1 MKGGNEPVEGGNG
14 QVSGAEKPRVLLVH
28 GRYQLRGGE
37 EQVVENELALLE
49 ANGHWAR
56 LYERDNSE
64 LRRGGLRGLL
74 AKLRL
79 PFTTLFSLRT
89 YRDVRRLIAEE
100 AVDVV
105 HVHNTLPLI
114 SPSVYYA
121 ARSRGVPVVQ
131 TVHNFRLQCP
141 NGLFFREGHICADC
155 VTEGLRCAVRH
166 RCYRGSR
173 AQSALV
179 AFMLWLHRRLG
190 TYDRVVTAYI
200 CLTDF
205 NQEKLA
211 RTIPA
216 EKIVVKPNF
225 VPDRAPVPL
234 EATIAPGGYVF
245 LGRLS
250 PEKGVDTL
258 LEAFAGMPDRRLTI
272 IGDGPLGEGLAEAI
286 HARGLTNIVMQGRM
300 DNDAARAAMR
310 HARALVMPTRFYE
323 GFSLVIVE
331 AYAEG
336 VPVLGSNMG
345 NVAAVIDVGESG
357 DTFDPALPESLCAC
371 VARFEREWP
380 PGRRL
385 PERYARMY
393 DPDENYRQLA
403 AIYAKVVK
411 A

>member
-1 MKGGNEPVEGGNG
+1 M
-14 QVSGAEKPRVLLVH
+14 SGAGKPRVLLVH

-49 ANGHWAR
+49 ANAHWVR

-89 YRDVRRLIAEE
+89 YWDVRRLIAEE

-141 NGLFFREGHICADC
+141 NGLFFRDGHICEEC
-155 VTEGLRCAVRH
+155 VTEGLSCAVKH

-179 AFMLWLHRRLG
+179 AFMLWLHRRLR
-190 TYDRVVTAYI
+190 TYGRVVTAYI

-205 NQEKLA
+205 NKEKLA

-225 VPDRAPVPL
+225 VPDRAPMQ
-234 EATIAPGGYVF
+234 ATAAIVPGGYVF

-250 PEKGVDTL
+250 PEKGIDTL
-258 LEAFAGMPDRRLTI
+258 LEAFAGMPDRELYI
-272 IGDGPLGEGLAEAI
+272 IGDGPLGDDLAEAI
-286 HARGLTNIVMQGRM
+286 CARGLANIVMLGRM
-300 DNDAARAAMR
+300 DNAAARAAMR
-310 HARALVMPTRFYE
+310 GARALVMPTRFYE
-323 GFSLVIVE
+323 GFSLVVVE

-336 VPVLGSNMG
+336 LPVLGSNLG

-357 DTFDPALPESLCAC
+357 DTFDATSPESLRAC
-371 VARFEREWP
+371 VARFEQAWP
-380 PGRRL
+380 PDRQL
-385 PERYARMY
+385 PERYVRMY
-393 DPDENYRQLA
+393 GPDENYRQLA